1 MLNFLNHK
9 KRMKLRL
16 LLAVC
21 VFFTALTTAR
31 AQYQIES
38 WTTDKGL
45 PQNTV
50 HSVVQTADGYLWL
63 ATLDGLVRFDGVK
76 FRIFNK
82 IPA

>member
-1 MLNFLNHK
+1 
-9 KRMKLRL
+9 MKLRL

-50 HSVVQTADGYLWL
+50 HSIVQTANGYLWL